1 MRSPKIS
8 EKSQE
13 LGHIPEPS
21 FKGTISIFDAKSKGK
36 QSQSGRSKDIKS
48 LLPRP
53 KHLSTKSEAYSLDSA
68 KLF

>member
-1 MRSPKIS
+1 MTSSKIS
-8 EKSQE
+8 EKSQKFS
-13 LGHIPEPS
+13 HIPEAC

-53 KHLSTKSEAYSLDSA
+53 KHLSTKSEAYSLNSA